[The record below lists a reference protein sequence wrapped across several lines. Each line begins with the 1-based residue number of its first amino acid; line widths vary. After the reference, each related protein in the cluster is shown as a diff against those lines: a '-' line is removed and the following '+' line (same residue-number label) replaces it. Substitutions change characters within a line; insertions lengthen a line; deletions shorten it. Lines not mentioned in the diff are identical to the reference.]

1 MSKIT
6 VQSGLNY
13 GSISTLANSLRIWT
27 RNSFHVSSQITC
39 SSCLAQLA
47 WATGLARYTARAAE
61 NLRAQNLDYRC
72 ESVFR
77 RDKLSDSAVLTTSTR
92 VTSGLYTRTMGVAS
106 NLSVIRGNF
115 QRTSA
120 VGSMQFV
127 RCPESRSVRSWEVSY
142 TLAL

>member
-1 MSKIT
+1 MLQLS
-6 VQSGLNY
+6 
-13 GSISTLANSLRIWT
+13 
-27 RNSFHVSSQITC
+27 
-39 SSCLAQLA
+39 LAQLA
-47 WATGLARYTARAAE
+47 WATGLACYTARAAE

-120 VGSMQFV
+120 VGSSLSAV
-127 RCPESRSVRSWEVSY
+127 RNQEASARGRF
-142 TLAL
+142 LIH